1 MLLVDDL
8 LFSPVKGILWIF
20 REIHNAAQEEVANE
34 PESISQQL
42 RNLYMQLET
51 SAISEQQFD
60 AQEKVL
66 LDRLD
71 EIEAQSE
78 PGQNQEETESEEAA
92 LEETPAHGKDR

>member
-8 LFSPVKGILWIF
+8 LFSPCKSILWIF
-20 REIHNAAQEEVANE
+20 REIHNAAREEMANE

-51 SAISEQQFD
+51 SAISEPQFD

-71 EIEAQSE
+71 EIEAQSGPE
-78 PGQNQEETESEEAA
+78 QDQEETGGEET
-92 LEETPAHGKDR
+92 LEEVGARGKDR

>member
-8 LFSPVKGILWIF
+8 LLAPAKGILWIF
-20 REIHNAAQEEVANE
+20 REIHNAAREELANE
-34 PESISQQL
+34 SEDISQQL

-60 AQEKVL
+60 KQEKVL

-71 EIEAQSE
+71 QIEGDSE
-78 PGQNQEETESEEAA
+78 HKDESETDDEAE
-92 LEETPAHGKDR
+92 LEETTRS

>member
-8 LFSPVKGILWIF
+8 LFSPVRGILWIF
-20 REIHNAAQEEVANE
+20 REIHNAAREEMANE

-51 SAISEQQFD
+51 NAISEQQFET
-60 AQEKVL
+60 QEKVL

-71 EIEAQSE
+71 EIEADSE
-78 PGQNQEETESEEAA
+78 PGQDDGETDNEETI
-92 LEETPAHGKDR
+92 EETTVHGKD

>member
-8 LFSPVKGILWIF
+8 LSSPAQGILWIF
-20 REIHNAAQEEVANE
+20 REIHNAAREEMANE

-51 SAISEQQFD
+51 SAISEQQFET
-60 AQEKVL
+60 QEKVL

-71 EIEAQSE
+71 EIEADSE
-78 PGQNQEETESEEAA
+78 CGQDEGETDRRGDGRGDHGSWES
-92 LEETPAHGKDR
+92 

>member
-8 LFSPVKGILWIF
+8 LLSPVKGILWIF
-20 REIHNAAQEEVANE
+20 REIHNAAQEEMDSE

-51 SAISEQQFD
+51 SAISEPQFEE
-60 AQEKVL
+60 QEKVL

-71 EIEAQSE
+71 EIEADSE
-78 PGQNQEETESEEAA
+78 LNQHEEETDNEEAF
-92 LEETPAHGKDR
+92 EETPAHGKDR

>member
-20 REIHNAAQEEVANE
+20 REIHNAAREELASE

-71 EIEAQSE
+71 EIDAQSE
-78 PGQNQEETESEEAA
+78 PGQDQDETESEET
-92 LEETPAHGKDR
+92 LEETPAHGKNR

>member
-8 LFSPVKGILWIF
+8 LLAPAKGILWIF
-20 REIHNAAQEEVANE
+20 QEIHNAAREEMANE
-34 PESISQQL
+34 PEEISQQL

-60 AQEKVL
+60 QREKVL

-71 EIEAQSE
+71 EIEAHSE
-78 PGQNQEETESEEAA
+78 TRENEEETDNQETPEEVTAD
-92 LEETPAHGKDR
+92 GKDH

>member
-8 LFSPVKGILWIF
+8 LLSPARGILWIF
-20 REIHNAAQEEVANE
+20 REIHNAAREEMAHE

-51 SAISEQQFD
+51 SAISEQQFET
-60 AQEKVL
+60 QEKVL

-71 EIEAQSE
+71 EIENE
-78 PGQNQEETESEEAA
+78 PEFRKAAGETDRESA
-92 LEETPAHGKDR
+92 LEENPVRGKD

>member
-8 LFSPVKGILWIF
+8 LCSPVKGILWIF

-78 PGQNQEETESEEAA
+78 PGQDQEETGSEAA
-92 LEETPAHGKDR
+92 IEETPAHGNDR

>member
-8 LFSPVKGILWIF
+8 LCSPVRGILWIF
-20 REIHNAAQEEVANE
+20 REIHNAAREEMAHE

-51 SAISEQQFD
+51 SAISEQQFET
-60 AQEKVL
+60 QEKVL

-71 EIEAQSE
+71 EIANDSE
-78 PGQNQEETESEEAA
+78 SGKDERETDREGT
-92 LEETPAHGKDR
+92 LEETPLRGKDC

>member
-1 MLLVDDL
+1 MLIIDDL
-8 LFSPVKGILWIF
+8 LCAPAKGILWIF
-20 REIHNAAQEEVANE
+20 KEIHNAAKEEMDNE

-60 AQEKVL
+60 SQEKVL

-71 EIEAQSE
+71 EIEAASDHSSD
-78 PGQNQEETESEEAA
+78 EEEDEEE
-92 LEETPAHGKDR
+92 LEEITRS

>member
-1 MLLVDDL
+1 MLLLDDL
-8 LFSPVKGILWIF
+8 LLAPARGLLWIF
-20 REIHNAAQEEVANE
+20 REIHNAALDEQASE

-60 AQEKVL
+60 DQEKVL

-71 EIEAQSE
+71 QIEGDSE
-78 PGQNQEETESEEAA
+78 PGQDKGDADSEET
-92 LEETPAHGKDR
+92 LEESPVHGKDE

>member
-8 LFSPVKGILWIF
+8 LLSPVHGILWIF
-20 REIHNAAQEEVANE
+20 REIHNAAREEMANE
-34 PESISQQL
+34 PESIAQQL

-60 AQEKVL
+60 TQEKVL

-71 EIEAQSE
+71 EIEAAAE
-78 PGQNQEETESEEAA
+78 PGRDAGETDSG
-92 LEETPAHGKDR
+92 ETLAETGAYGNDR

>member
-1 MLLVDDL
+1 MFLIDDILL
-8 LFSPVKGILWIF
+8 SPAHGIMWIF
-20 REIHNAAQEEVANE
+20 REIHKVAQEELDNE

-60 AQEKVL
+60 TQEKVL

-71 EIEAQSE
+71 EIEADSDPRQDD
-78 PGQNQEETESEEAA
+78 EETDSEET
-92 LEETPAHGKDR
+92 LEETTVHGRG